1 MGQTV
6 LTNLRKLSHPMVIDA
21 IKKCTH
27 RKWYTHCKNHYAA
40 RNADDGIV
48 ISMQFKYHSW
58 VYDFVLRKNS
68 FAFYLTNKITKW
80 DTKTCNAKISSL
92 VVASMEDIMYDE
104 LESAIFQCS
113 LISDLG
119 MFGVQEA
126 EALIKIRDRYFGV

>member
-6 LTNLRKLSHPMVIDA
+6 LTNLRKLSHPMVIER
-21 IKKCTH
+21 IKECAE
-27 RKWYTHCKNHYAA
+27 RKWYTHYRNHYMA

-58 VYDFVLRKNS
+58 VYDFVVRKNS
-68 FAFYLTNKITKW
+68 FSFYLTNKITKW
-80 DTKTCNAKISSL
+80 YTKTCNAKSSL
-92 VVASMEDIMYDE
+92 LTVASMEDIMYDE
-104 LESAIFQCS
+104 LESAIFQGS